1 MHSQSLLDVNIE
13 DILKAYEDKTVDEL
27 KKVIYK
33 ACKVISH
40 MPLNMDSLM
49 MIK

>member
-27 KKVIYK
+27 KKVI
-33 ACKVISH
+33 
-40 MPLNMDSLM
+40 
-49 MIK
+49 